1 MLKVNPDG
9 QLTKTN
15 WMAQLDH
22 TVVQEEKPKK
32 FRQIFTLLSITLK
45 TAKNMAHP
53 TFFFFFFHFI
63 FFFVNLFL
71 NFCSEELFRRG
82 EICSDIVTFTLTEFI
97 YLFIFILSS
106 SYVLCSFPL
115 NFHNDHKLHRVVKE
129 IQTYIALRFE
139 NILQVPHFV
148 LRNLRLV

>member
-15 WMAQLDH
+15 WRAQLDH

-53 TFFFFFFHFI
+53 THFFYFFSLHF
-63 FFFVNLFL
+63 L
-71 NFCSEELFRRG
+71 
-82 EICSDIVTFTLTEFI
+82 
-97 YLFIFILSS
+97 
-106 SYVLCSFPL
+106 
-115 NFHNDHKLHRVVKE
+115 
-129 IQTYIALRFE
+129 LR
-139 NILQVPHFV
+139 
-148 LRNLRLV
+148 